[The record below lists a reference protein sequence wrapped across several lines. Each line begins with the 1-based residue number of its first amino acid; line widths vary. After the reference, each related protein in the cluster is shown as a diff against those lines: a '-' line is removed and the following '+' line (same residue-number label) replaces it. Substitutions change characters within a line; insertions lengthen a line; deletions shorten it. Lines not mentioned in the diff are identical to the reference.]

1 MYAFP
6 SAQQYVEQQ
15 LLDVDGFPEL
25 KLKVYGR
32 RMAKTVLESLE
43 QAFFV
48 SKAGIPVARSQLSD
62 GEIDAVKR
70 KLVTQFPE
78 HARIV
83 GWSVAQ

>member
-6 SAQQYVEQQ
+6 SAQQHVEQQ
-15 LLDVDGFPEL
+15 LLDVDGFPEV

-32 RMAKTVLESLE
+32 RMAKTALDSLE

-62 GEIDAVKR
+62 REVDAVKR
-70 KLVTQFPE
+70 KLMTQFPE

-83 GWSVAQ
+83 GWNAA